1 MLTFLS
7 LINIDNLNM
16 EKTEEEHKAD
26 HIAENWESIGHLD
39 QNQDEDYYNTLLKES
54 NDKGNMLINN
64 KENFDYYRNV
74 PPKSVVDLFI
84 LLFSLFDEK
93 IDSNWDKTKSYREY
107 VRILKNYR
115 IQQIPYI
122 IDKITYKQ
130 MKKVA
135 AFFKKNP
142 TFESMKAE
150 SDIVHAFYHYLRG
163 IFNYW
168 LYRGLYGRETRL
180 KKYPGWEGLIFIKT
194 EDECTGD
201 NFKNLMEETYALAT
215 KYTGGEILE
224 GLMIFCD
231 YFDHENFLYGDIS
244 NIISV
249 LTLLIS
255 KVSDEDSKCFSG
267 FSGFTINSKYWTDLI
282 INLLN
287 FWQRFLM
294 QIFKCYYSAIPIFI
308 ELN

>member
-1 MLTFLS
+1 
-7 LINIDNLNM
+7 M

-26 HIAENWESIGHLD
+26 HIVENWESIGHLD

-54 NDKGNMLINN
+54 NAKGNILINK
-64 KENFDYYRNV
+64 KENFSYYRNM
-74 PPKSVVDLFI
+74 PPESVVELFI

-93 IDSNWDKTKSYREY
+93 IDSNWDKTKSYRKY
-107 VRILKNYR
+107 ADKLKYHFE
-115 IQQIPYI
+115 QIPYI
-122 IDKITYKQ
+122 IDKFTYKQ
-130 MKKVA
+130 MNKVA

-180 KKYPGWEGLIFIKT
+180 KKYPGWEGLIFRKT

-201 NFKNLMEETYALAT
+201 NFKNLMEETYTLAT

-231 YFDHENFLYGDIS
+231 FFDHEYFLYGDIS
-244 NIISV
+244 SIISV

-255 KVSDEDSKCFSG
+255 KVSDEDSKSFYWFSG
-267 FSGFTINSKYWTDLI
+267 FAINSEYWTDLI
-282 INLLN
+282 INLLKK
-287 FWQRFLM
+287 M
-294 QIFKCYYSAIPIFI
+294 TKIFKASFLIPVLSKFN
-308 ELN
+308 LYWS